1 MVCESIA
8 YDRKALND
16 MFILKFLLFIF
27 LGLFVVGIL
36 IIFFF
41 INSVRR
47 MKQQFNDLSRQ
58 HRSETDNQETN
69 TVEEHVEDHRDCRQV
84 NRRIIADDEGEY
96 VDFEEDKS

>member
-1 MVCESIA
+1 
-8 YDRKALND
+8 

-27 LGLFVVGIL
+27 LCLFVVGIL

-58 HRSETDNQETN
+58 HRFETANQETN

>member
-1 MVCESIA
+1 
-8 YDRKALND
+8 

-58 HRSETDNQETN
+58 HRSETANQETN
-69 TVEEHVEDHRDCRQV
+69 TVEERVEDHRDCRQV